1 MMGEAFKQG
10 LLTGLFIS
18 VVILGG
24 KGLVYLAY
32 GKKGMAARSYLG
44 MDRKHLDILWCFL
57 LAILLLVALFYF
69 LFRAL
74 DDAASILLVPLII
87 IPAAYILWVVFAR
100 LSVPGLL
107 REVEKKREVLRLQEE
122 RKRQEMEEIAR
133 LRRQQEEEQR
143 RQAEILRQE
152 AEKKRE
158 EALAGALERLGH
170 AGDVLRSFLVQ
181 AETSCCVKDI
191 AALWED
197 CDKEG
202 MDPKILEGFRKCIGE
217 SAKVEHANGV
227 YMKRTKDLV
236 KTLKDIIS
244 AQR

>member
-1 MMGEAFKQG
+1 MG
-10 LLTGLFIS
+10 
-18 VVILGG
+18 
-24 KGLVYLAY
+24 
-32 GKKGMAARSYLG
+32 
-44 MDRKHLDILWCFL
+44 RKHLDILWSFL

-74 DDAASILLVPLII
+74 DDAASILLAPLII
-87 IPAAYILWVVFAR
+87 IPTAYILWVVFAR
-100 LSVPGLL
+100 LSVPGSFS
-107 REVEKKREVLRLQEE
+107 EVEKKREVLRLQEE
-122 RKRQEMEEIAR
+122 RKRQEKEEIAR
-133 LRRQQEEEQR
+133 LRRQQEEQH

-158 EALAGALERLGH
+158 EALARALERLGH

-181 AETSCCVKDI
+181 AETSRCVKDI

-202 MDPKILEGFRKCIGE
+202 MDPKILELFRKCIGE
-217 SAKVEHANGV
+217 SAKVEHDNGA

-236 KTLKDIIS
+236 KTLKGIIS